1 MNKNI
6 LTLISGNEPITF
18 FGIEPLDGADFE
30 VLRSKKFF
38 LFVHKT
44 LSSGLN
50 GTAPEVAVQM
60 WLKSASIA
68 NAIDQGSGAF
78 ADICSEFVEQSL
90 TVFEEDIQES
100 RQQFRCIN
108 LLVGVLQGL
117 TCLEEGAYD
126 GFAAKV
132 TQYGAKLLKKPQQ
145 VKDYSVCVYVH
156 FKSCLES
163 QAANGASLNFH

>member
-1 MNKNI
+1 MLDPVTKQPY
-6 LTLISGNEPITF
+6 TLPEMT
-18 FGIEPLDGADFE
+18 
-30 VLRSKKFF
+30 SKKFF

-50 GTAPEVAVQM
+50 STAPEVAVQM
-60 WLKSASIA
+60 WLKAAAIA

-117 TCLEEGAYD
+117 TCLEESAYD

-132 TQYGAKLLKKPQQ
+132 TQHGAKLLKKPQQ
-145 VKDYSVCVYVH
+145 VLLKNWRLCFLPFLVCRTVH
-156 FKSCLES
+156 VRNQKIETPTGKSHQHL
-163 QAANGASLNFH
+163 